1 MTVAAVALVF
11 GLLVVGG
18 VLLHRWTKQRVER
31 IEAPDERRDLRD
43 LADPDRWPSPPPDD
57 DQP

>member
-1 MTVAAVALVF
+1 MAAVALVF

-31 IEAPDERRDLRD
+31 IEAPGEQRDLRD